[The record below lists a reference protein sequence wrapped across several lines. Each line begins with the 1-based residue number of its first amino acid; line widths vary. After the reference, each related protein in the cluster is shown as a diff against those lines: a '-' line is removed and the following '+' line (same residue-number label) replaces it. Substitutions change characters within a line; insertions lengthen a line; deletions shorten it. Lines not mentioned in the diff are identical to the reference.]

1 MQTTNDYEQFLA
13 HVRQETGIEALVAD
27 ESGLASVRVDDK
39 YNLNLHFIEATGKI
53 LCFVEIATL
62 PQDAPAAVYR
72 DLLAAGLFGGETAGG
87 FFAVEKESGTVVYNY
102 LFDFEKAA
110 SAPGEFAQALE
121 DILSLCAAWDERI
134 RGALVAE
141 DAPVAPPDA
150 IKA

>member
-1 MQTTNDYEQFLA
+1 MQTIEGYEQFLA
-13 HVRQETGIEALVAD
+13 EVRKETGIEALAAD

-39 YNLNLHFIEATGKI
+39 YNLNLHFIEATGKV

-72 DLLAAGLFGGETAGG
+72 DLLAAGLFGEETAGG
-87 FFAVEKESGTVVYNY
+87 YFAVEKESGTVVFNY

-110 SAPGEFAQALE
+110 AAPGEFAQTLE
-121 DILSLCAAWDERI
+121 DILALCAAWDERI

-141 DAPVAPPDA
+141 DAPPAPPGA

>member
-13 HVRQETGIEALVAD
+13 EVRKATGIEALAAD

-53 LCFVEIATL
+53 LCFVEVATL

-72 DLLAAGLFGGETAGG
+72 DLLAAGLFGAETAGG
-87 FFAVEKESGTVVYNY
+87 YFAVEKESGTVVYNY
-102 LFDFEKAA
+102 MFDFEKAA
-110 SAPGEFAQALE
+110 AAPGEFAQTLE
-121 DILSLCAAWDERI
+121 GILALCAAWDERL
-134 RGALVAE
+134 RDALVAE
-141 DAPVAPPDA
+141 DASSAPPDA